1 MNFDEMDIK
10 LLIENFDDDMI
21 KEINMNN
28 VVKIFK
34 YLDNNG
40 IYYAKDLFL
49 VSLDLFLLPCDEF
62 INRFES
68 LKSKLG
74 KNYIDKLGEDVSLIE
89 IMYED

>member
-62 INRFES
+62 INRFEC